1 MVVLE
6 RVCLNLRIVCVGNSQ
21 EVENLMN
28 QSREYWV
35 KMRRQI
41 HARIIRLIKE
51 KNKRNDASRKYIE
64 SEINYLQQVKE
75 GLR

>member
-1 MVVLE
+1 
-6 RVCLNLRIVCVGNSQ
+6 
-21 EVENLMN
+21 MN

-41 HARIIRLIKE
+41 HARIIRRTKE
-51 KNKRNDASRKYIE
+51 LKRSNVIARRQIE
-64 SEINYLQQVKE
+64 SEINYLKKVKE